1 MTAGAKLGTA
11 GPLHGYTTV
20 FATFDLRRL
29 IAVVNDPSVRGD
41 RAHLRMPSSATALAV
56 CSAQPGWADLDA
68 RAQAAQ
74 VERERQRQL
83 QDVAT
88 LVYERLF
95 RPGRAPRVPHGGR
108 LCQLLSDGI
117 TGTGTHAARTCT
129 GV

>member
-41 RAHLRMPSSATALAV
+41 RAHLRMPSSSTALAV
-56 CSAQPGWADLDA
+56 CSAQPGWSDLDA

-83 QDVAT
+83 TICEKIIDEQLEKFGRSSAPPSAT
-88 LVYERLF
+88 GE
-95 RPGRAPRVPHGGR
+95 APSFSTP
-108 LCQLLSDGI
+108 
-117 TGTGTHAARTCT
+117 
-129 GV
+129 

>member
-20 FATFDLRRL
+20 FATFDLWRL
-29 IAVVNDPSVRGD
+29 VGIVNDPSVRGD
-41 RAHLRMPSSATALAV
+41 RAHLRMPNSSTALAV

-95 RPGRAPRVPHGGR
+95 RPGRAPRVPRGGR
-108 LCQLLSDGI
+108 LCQLLSDGV
-117 TGTGTHAARTCT
+117 TGT
-129 GV
+129 

>member
-20 FATFDLRRL
+20 FATFDLKRL
-29 IAVVNDPSVRGD
+29 IAIVNDDSVRGD
-41 RAHLRMPSSATALAV
+41 RAHLRMPSSATATAV
-56 CSAQPGWADLDA
+56 CSAQPGWANLDA
-68 RAQAAQ
+68 RAKAAQ

-83 QDVAT
+83 QDTST

-108 LCQLLSDGI
+108 LCQVLSDGI
-117 TGTGTHAARTCT
+117 TGT
-129 GV
+129 